1 LEDLNKSKV
10 KSKVISGIR
19 LENMERTR
27 LKLNPNNMINKRNTE
42 IKIKEVIINHSIDNK
57 MVKKVLRSLISRK
70 KAQNQ

>member
-1 LEDLNKSKV
+1 
-10 KSKVISGIR
+10 
-19 LENMERTR
+19 
-27 LKLNPNNMINKRNTE
+27 MINKRNTE